1 MNRTQKGF
9 SLVELLLLLLI
20 IGIICVVAIP
30 TLNETKT
37 KTEVFR
43 EIHAT
48 HPEAV
53 RIVKLE
59 RNAAGHYVATIK
71 NKDNSESVYTLPR
84 K

>member
-1 MNRTQKGF
+1 MRKKNGF
-9 SLVELLLLLLI
+9 TLIELLLLLAIL
-20 IGIICVVAIP
+20 GIISAIAIEM
-30 TLNETKT
+30 LSATKT